1 MVYSIWS
8 CFTRYILYKHTG
20 FNCVLASRLLR
31 RECRC
36 LVFPYKYSKTVGR
49 EKLQPNTSSGS
60 RVTARHKVTL
70 TVENSA
76 RVTHETHRH
85 NDVSTLSLQLLLATF
100 SFTRKKIFSESGQT
114 HVGRL
119 IRVRY
124 FREILTKIGIYQ

>member
-31 RECRC
+31 RS
-36 LVFPYKYSKTVGR
+36 LTSTVKQSGR

-76 RVTHETHRH
+76 RVTHETYRH
-85 NDVSTLSLQLLLATF
+85 KDVSTSSLQLLLATF

-119 IRVRY
+119 IGVRY
-124 FREILTKIGIYQ
+124 FREILTKTGIYQ